1 MEEIISQ
8 NELWKIINLY
18 NNYEDLRK
26 IINNKD
32 YNIIDTEYY
41 LIKME
46 WIEKFKKIFHY
57 NGIISS
63 LTKNLSDLKQLKEAP
78 IINHLPTVNIQDKN
92 EIKIIKNKNLIVNSK
107 ETGSYYFAPFCLID
121 PKYYKII
128 IDGYNIDEKIKC
140 NISIYNGNL
149 IIDLSKNMVEI
160 GVFETPYSYNAL
172 YVFQFVE
179 GVNVKEEINNI
190 VNRGLIDYL
199 YQFNITK
206 DMLVEYK
213 ELKKDKFNLIK
224 LHLNVGWANSFEN
237 TMNQNSLLFKSNY
250 LDISNKKGFKNFGPN
265 SSKLNSIIQIL
276 TSIKELYDIFKNPDN
291 SYVKKYN
298 HIYILSS
305 LFFEVINEIEVNEIS
320 LKNMDIV
327 IKYLNL
333 DTEPKDIIDYLN
345 IILQNLY
352 NELIIFPAN
361 LNPENLRSLNST
373 FTDKQTSLQ
382 IFSEYYSYTY
392 KPSIISNLFN
402 LIIERN
408 VNCNQM
414 YFMSSFQSLPL
425 IVFDIELLFP
435 IQSNQSIIIDIIN
448 CFMNYS
454 KVNIQD
460 INQQCG
466 YCGNIH
472 FSNHIIFQTPPYFI
486 IVLNRK
492 KFKDIK
498 IKYYSELDISHF
510 VDQNAYYKKYQLFG
524 IIMEEEGEKY
534 YSVIKNEIKG
544 DFGNKEVWKKFEDE
558 KVSNIILDKDKTKYD
573 KNKFE
578 EVYNQTKSRI
588 LFYKGVNY

>member
-46 WIEKFKKIFHY
+46 WIEKFKKILHY

-224 LHLNVGWANSFEN
+224 LHLNVGWANSCEN

-492 KFKDIK
+492 NFKDIK

-578 EVYNQTKSRI
+578 EVYNQSKSRI